1 MSVIGN
7 MCTPV
12 ELVITKID
20 DWVKRRLISQLI
32 KSILRF
38 LQKFLNYFNRTTIL
52 TFFVLPPLGDFP
64 VMFSSDLND
73 AESVKLA
80 IGSSL

>member
-1 MSVIGN
+1 MSVIAN

-38 LQKFLNYFNRTTIL
+38 LQKFLNYFNGTTIL
-52 TFFVLPPLGDFP
+52 TSFVLPSLGDFP

-73 AESVKLA
+73 AESAEIAL
-80 IGSSL
+80 GSSL